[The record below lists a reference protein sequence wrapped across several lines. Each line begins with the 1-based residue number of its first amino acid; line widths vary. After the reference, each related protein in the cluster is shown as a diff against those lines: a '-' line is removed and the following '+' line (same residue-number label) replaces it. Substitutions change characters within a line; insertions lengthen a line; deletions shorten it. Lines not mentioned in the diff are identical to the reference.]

1 MSDTHFG
8 LDDMCDETTFA
19 RDRRIATMTR
29 RRFGALTAA
38 AGAVMLLPKAAKALD
53 VTFSEVDVET
63 PDGTADCY
71 FARPVEDAHP
81 GVVIWPDA
89 RGMRGAYRDMAVRL
103 AEHGYSVLV
112 VNPYYRRQR
121 GQVLPDDT
129 DPRQGNAMSVLGPLL
144 ADLSPETERTDA
156 IAAIEWLD
164 AHENVADDRKLGTIG
179 FCLGGPATFRT
190 AAEAPT
196 RVGAAAS
203 FHGVRLVTDE
213 PTSPHRL
220 VPRLDAQFLI
230 AIAEDDDA
238 RDPDAKNVLR
248 AAFDEAEVSAEIEVY
263 PAMHSWM
270 TTDSAVHDPAQA
282 ERGWNRMLALF
293 AAALA

>member
-1 MSDTHFG
+1 
-8 LDDMCDETTFA
+8 MCDETTFA
-19 RDRRIATMTR
+19 RDRRIALTR
-29 RRFGALTAA
+29 RRFNALTVA
-38 AGAVMLLPKAAKALD
+38 AGAAMLLPKAANALD
-53 VTFSEVDVET
+53 VTVSDVDIET

-71 FARPVEDAHP
+71 FAHPVEGAHA

-89 RGMRGAYRDMAVRL
+89 RGMRTSYRDMASRL

-112 VNPYYRRQR
+112 VNPYYRGHR
-121 GQVLPDDT
+121 GPVLQEGANPAE
-129 DPRQGNAMSVLGPLL
+129 GNAMSALGPLL

-156 IAAIEWLD
+156 IAALAWLD
-164 AHENVADDRKLGTIG
+164 AHERVARDRKMGTIG

-190 AAEAPT
+190 AAESPE

-213 PTSPHRL
+213 PTSPHLL
-220 VPRLDAQFLI
+220 VPELNAQFLI

-238 RDPDAKNVLR
+238 REPEAKNVLR
-248 AAFDEAEVSAEIEVY
+248 AAFDQAGAQAEIEVY

-270 TTDSAVHDPAQA
+270 TTDSAVHDAAQA
-282 ERGWNRMLALF
+282 ERGWNRMLAVF
-293 AAALA
+293 GAALA